1 MQLFNSHHI
10 CPYNEKI
17 IPMPLTNNVKA
28 LKGFFNGNL
37 VYCEIYYCVVLC
49 VMQVYHKFDITITMK
64 SLGLGKSVEVKPL
77 NEDKAV
83 DLAAEMLGEL
93 FVFAVGVGILISE
106 YLRQQRK
113 DQAKEDVQ
121 NRRLQG
127 LESSIRELELSVET
141 QSAMLREITR
151 AFAAA
156 DMKMPS
162 TPASDLP
169 KKITD
174 PSSKTVLKVS
184 NVTPAAT

>member
-1 MQLFNSHHI
+1 
-10 CPYNEKI
+10 
-17 IPMPLTNNVKA
+17 
-28 LKGFFNGNL
+28 
-37 VYCEIYYCVVLC
+37 
-49 VMQVYHKFDITITMK
+49 MQVYHKFDITITMK

-83 DLAAEMLGEL
+83 DLAAEMLGEM

-113 DQAKEDVQ
+113 DQAKEDLQ
-121 NRRLQG
+121 NCRLQE